1 MPFNKILTYN
11 WQQSF
16 DFSRM
21 LRFGVC
27 GLGGMLLDFSITWLC
42 KEKLKWNKYAANSAG
57 FAVAVTN
64 NYLLNRLWTFQDHTA
79 KVLPQFTS
87 FIAVSL
93 VGLLLNNLL
102 LALFH
107 QRLKMNFYFAKLLA
121 IGIVFLWNY
130 FGSSYFT
137 FSS

>member
-1 MPFNKILTYN
+1 MPFSKILSFN
-11 WQQSF
+11 WQQSL
-16 DFSRM
+16 DFSKM

-27 GLGGMLLDFSITWLC
+27 GMAGMVLDFSITWLC

-57 FAVAVTN
+57 FAVAVVN
-64 NYLLNRLWTFQDHTA
+64 NYLLNRLWTFNDHSA

-107 QRLKMNFYFAKLLA
+107 QKLKMNFYFAKLFA
-121 IGIVFLWNY
+121 IGVVFLWNY

-137 FSS
+137 FAA